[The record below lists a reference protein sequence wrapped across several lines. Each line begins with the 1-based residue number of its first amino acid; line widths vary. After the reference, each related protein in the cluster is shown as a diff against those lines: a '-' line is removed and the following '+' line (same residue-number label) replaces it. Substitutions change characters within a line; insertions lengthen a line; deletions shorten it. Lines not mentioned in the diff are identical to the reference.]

1 MLLQAS
7 LQARQQV
14 ALKMNAP
21 EKDLPEI
28 VALLP
33 SLHAPTV
40 SQLSEKGWVA
50 LETVVESRL
59 IRDLIPK
66 LRQNGAEGIL
76 EYDLRKIV

>member
-1 MLLQAS
+1 
-7 LQARQQV
+7 V

-21 EKDLPEI
+21 EVRLKEI
-28 VALLP
+28 IALLP

-40 SQLSEKGWVA
+40 SQLSEHGWVA
-50 LETVVESRL
+50 LETVVDSHL

-66 LRQNGAEGIL
+66 LRERGAEGIL

>member
-1 MLLQAS
+1 
-7 LQARQQV
+7 
-14 ALKMNAP
+14 MNAP
-21 EKDLPEI
+21 EARLEEI

-50 LETVVESRL
+50 LETVVDNHL

-66 LRQNGAEGIL
+66 LRERGAEGIL

>member
-1 MLLQAS
+1 
-7 LQARQQV
+7 
-14 ALKMNAP
+14 MNAP
-21 EKDLPEI
+21 EARLAEI

-50 LETVVESRL
+50 LETVVDNRL

-66 LRQNGAEGIL
+66 LRERGAEGIL